1 MGGVRFDNLTQR
13 KNVVKYTTQTVVEPK
28 VIVEKPV
35 EVHKIISESV
45 YTTNDE
51 TILIVRGIDYS
62 EVTLNSSIV
71 KKITIKSLTETL
83 IKSDTGSIDE
93 EWDELLLEKGACVQ
107 FQFVDG
113 NWYIISSDGLKMS

>member
-28 VIVEKPV
+28 VIIEKPV
-35 EVHKIISESV
+35 EVHKIISEPV
-45 YTTNDE
+45 YTTSDE
-51 TILIVRGIDYS
+51 TILIVKGVEYS

-71 KKITIKSLTETL
+71 KKITVKSLTQTL

-107 FQFVDG
+107 FQFVEG
-113 NWYIISSDGLKMS
+113 NYYIISSDGLKTS